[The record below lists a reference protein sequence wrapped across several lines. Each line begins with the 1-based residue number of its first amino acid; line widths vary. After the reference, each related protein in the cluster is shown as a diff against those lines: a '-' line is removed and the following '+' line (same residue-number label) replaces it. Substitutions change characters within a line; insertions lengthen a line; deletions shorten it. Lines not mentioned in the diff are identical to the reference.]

1 MDYGAFKSIYLAA
14 VFALVVGCLA
24 AITAFNALIT
34 FGIVV
39 AFLIFGG
46 AYIVHRE
53 GWLDGEISI
62 VLRGVPPE
70 PAPNRCK
77 AEGDGVNEAR

>member
-1 MDYGAFKSIYLAA
+1 MAYETFKVIYTAA
-14 VFALVVGCLA
+14 LIFAGLGCLA
-24 AITAFNALIT
+24 AITAINMFVTL
-34 FGIVV
+34 GIVV

-70 PAPNRCK
+70 PAPIK
-77 AEGDGVNEAR
+77 ETV